1 MRDPLAMWKQVVLS
15 ALLLGGAAALW
26 LGQDGAAE
34 WLSRAVGHAAQSASG
49 GQGEARAELGVPV
62 IVAPVAMARDDLVL
76 EVVGTGRA
84 RRSVTLR
91 AETSG
96 KIVEMALAPG
106 RRFEES
112 EVLTRLED
120 TAQRLA
126 LALAETRL
134 AEAERVLARYERL
147 EGTGVAGSAT
157 LDERATAAEL
167 ARIEVEQAREELADR
182 TLRAP
187 FDGVSGLP
195 EIEVGDRI
203 ESGDAIASFD
213 DRSVIL
219 VEFELPESLLA
230 RVEPGMA
237 VSATTPAVPD
247 RRFEGA
253 VSAID
258 SRVDPATRT
267 ARVRVAIP
275 NEADLLRPGASFTVR
290 LELPGAR
297 YPLVPELAVQFSR
310 GTLHVWRV
318 HDGRAER
325 VEVELVRRR
334 AGEVLVDGPLA
345 EGERVVVEGTQRLA
359 PGKAVE
365 VIGDDAGGTT

>member
-1 MRDPLAMWKQVVLS
+1 MRGPLAMWKQLLVS

-26 LGQDGAAE
+26 FGQDRARD
-34 WLSRAVGHAAQSASG
+34 WLGHAAQPAST
-49 GQGEARAELGVPV
+49 EARQAGTQAGVPV
-62 IVAPVAMARDDLVL
+62 IVAPVTMASDDLVV

-84 RRSVTLR
+84 QRSVTLQT
-91 AETSG
+91 ETTG

-106 RRFEES
+106 RRFAAGD
-112 EVLTRLED
+112 VLLRLDD

-147 EGTGVAGSAT
+147 EGTGAATPAT

-167 ARIEVEQAREELADR
+167 ARIEVEQAREALADR

-195 EIEVGDRI
+195 EVEIGERI
-203 ESGDAIASFD
+203 ESGDAIASLD
-213 DRSVIL
+213 DRSVLL
-219 VEFELPESLLA
+219 VAFDLPEALLA
-230 RVEPGMA
+230 RIEPGMPVTA
-237 VSATTPAVPD
+237 RTPAVPD
-247 RRFEGA
+247 GRYEGE

-258 SRVDPATRT
+258 SRIEVATRT

-275 NEADLLRPGASFTVR
+275 NEDDSLRPGASFTVR
-290 LELPGAR
+290 LELPGDS

-310 GTLHVWRV
+310 GSLHVWRV
-318 HDGRAER
+318 SADKAER

-334 AGEVLVDGPLA
+334 AGAVLVDGPLR
-345 EGERVVVEGTQRLA
+345 EGDRVVIEGTQRLA
-359 PGKAVE
+359 PGKVVD
-365 VIGDDAGGTT
+365 VIGGGDTS

>member
-1 MRDPLAMWKQVVLS
+1 
-15 ALLLGGAAALW
+15 
-26 LGQDGAAE
+26 
-34 WLSRAVGHAAQSASG
+34 
-49 GQGEARAELGVPV
+49 
-62 IVAPVAMARDDLVL
+62 
-76 EVVGTGRA
+76 
-84 RRSVTLR
+84 VTLR

-96 KIVEMALAPG
+96 KVAEMALAPG
-106 RRFEES
+106 RRFRAGD
-112 EVLTRLED
+112 VVVRLEN

-126 LALAETRL
+126 VKLAETRL

-195 EIEVGDRI
+195 GLESGDRV

-213 DRSVIL
+213 DRSVLL

-230 RVEPGMA
+230 RIEPGMA
-237 VSATTPAVPD
+237 VSTTTPAVPD
-247 RRFEGA
+247 RRFAGA

-258 SRVDPATRT
+258 SRIDPATRT
-267 ARVRVAIP
+267 ARVRVAVP

-310 GTLHVWRV
+310 GALHVWRV
-318 HDGRAER
+318 RRGRAER

-365 VIGDDAGGTT
+365 VIGDDAGGST